1 MRLLLLKEN
10 YKGSNVQK
18 RTSTIPFHL
27 TYSGSSQVLV
37 WIYWILA
44 WTTIQSLPQQLLR
57 IFISSVIRIELFQ
70 ITFDKVW
77 WGGQFFPLQEI
88 DLRDSPL
95 SQVPDFPYQGSR
107 FKKKLH
113 TDLKHTYLGSHKPDP
128 KKPKS
133 KCLFVFSVK

>member
-44 WTTIQSLPQQLLR
+44 WTTIQPLPQQLLR

-107 FKKKLH
+107 FKKNCIPIWSTLIWVA
-113 TDLKHTYLGSHKPDP
+113 TNRTLKNLKTNASLS
-128 KKPKS
+128 
-133 KCLFVFSVK
+133 FQ